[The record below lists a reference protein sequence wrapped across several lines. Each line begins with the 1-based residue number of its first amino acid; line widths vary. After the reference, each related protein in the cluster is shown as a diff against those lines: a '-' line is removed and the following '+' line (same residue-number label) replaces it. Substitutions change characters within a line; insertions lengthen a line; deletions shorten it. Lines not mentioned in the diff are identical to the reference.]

1 MRSNED
7 LQKDIQHAIAWQ
19 PKLCATDIGV
29 ICKQGII
36 TLTGIVD
43 TYAKKDLVENAAKN
57 VMGVKAIVNN
67 ITVTLSRKN
76 IPADEEIAKAI
87 NDAIKWHWDISSQH
101 LRVTVENGFVTLE
114 GEVNWA
120 REKEAARKTVSSILG
135 VKGILN
141 NIQLCAEPNAVINV
155 RDIEKALFRNAA
167 INDEDIKVEIKDGSV
182 YLTGSVP
189 SLFQKDEA
197 EKMAW
202 NAPGVAAVHN
212 FLNIEPTNY

>member
-1 MRSNED
+1 MKSNEE
-7 LQKDIQHAIAWQ
+7 LQKDIQLAIMWQ

-29 ICKQGII
+29 TCKQGVI
-36 TLTGIVD
+36 TLDGTVD
-43 TYAKKDLVENAAKN
+43 SYAKKDMVQKAVRN
-57 VMGVKAIVNN
+57 VVGVRAIVNH
-67 ITVTLSRKN
+67 ITVTLAHLN
-76 IPADEEIAKAI
+76 VPADEDIEKAI
-87 NDAIKWHWDISSQH
+87 DNAFKWHWDIPSQH
-101 LRVTVENGFVTLE
+101 LRVKVEDGFVTLE

-120 REKEAARKTVSSILG
+120 REKEAARKTVSTILG
-135 VKGILN
+135 VKGVLN
-141 NIQLCAEPNAVINV
+141 NIQLCAKPNAVINV

-212 FLNIEPTNY
+212 FLSIEPTNY